1 VRKASRT
8 IVGML
13 EVLTI
18 CRENFVSGFMVATM
32 SMIWNRACW
41 LLLIAFWPVTRTI
54 GMAPRWA

>member
-1 VRKASRT
+1 MRKASRT

-13 EVLTI
+13 EALTI

-32 SMIWNRACW
+32 STIWNRACW
-41 LLLIAFWPVTRTI
+41 LLLIAFWPVIRII